1 MLSNTLASN
10 FKDFQ
15 EIFELSMTVPEKLQ
29 RYIKFIRFIVK
40 YWNSD
45 VMNQAVN
52 SAIDDLPAEKDIQE
66 ATKNYQKPNELV
78 EDLKAMGPTWV
89 KLGQLLSTRPDLLPD
104 EYLQALTS
112 LQDDVEE
119 VSYSEIQQIVE
130 DELGVRISKAF
141 ESFDEKPLASASIGQ
156 VHKALLRSGI
166 EVAVKVQR
174 PGIRKKF
181 IDELDT
187 IKEVAAFA
195 MKHSKAARKYS
206 LDTIL
211 EELRHILLNEL
222 DYIKE
227 GQNLVILGENLSE
240 YPNLIV
246 PQPIDDYCTS
256 RVLTMQYIQGQKITS
271 LNPVIKTGKNFEPV
285 IDSLVEAYLQQIIV
299 DGFAHADPHPG
310 NIHLTPDNKI
320 VLMDLGMVAKFNSKA
335 QDNLMKLLIA
345 ISNMDGDAMTDT
357 LLSMSDYEKDVNTDH
372 FRKIINRMVMDNQGY
387 MAKEMQMGRFLIQVN
402 RLAAEEGIRIGVELN
417 ILGKILVNL
426 DQIVATLTP
435 TFDLQ
440 ASIKKHVEKLLQQ
453 KMINELKP
461 GNLLNMLVETKN
473 LAKNLPERI
482 NLFTDK
488 LANNKLEFK
497 VDAIDEKRFTDGF
510 QKVANR
516 ITLGLI
522 IAAMIIGA
530 AMLMQVP
537 TTFKIFGYPGLAM
550 IFFMAAA
557 LAGFMLMYLII
568 FKDEDFRKKDS
579 RK

>member
-1 MLSNTLASN
+1 
-10 FKDFQ
+10 
-15 EIFELSMTVPEKLQ
+15 MTVPEKLQ

-66 ATKNYQKPNELV
+66 ATKNYQKPEELV

-320 VLMDLGMVAKFNSKA
+320 VLMDLGMVAKFNNKA

-357 LLSMSDYEKDVNTDH
+357 LLSMSDYEKEVNTDH

-402 RLAAEEGIRIGVELN
+402 RLAADEGIKIGVELN

-440 ASIKKHVEKLLQQ
+440 ASIKKHVEKLLHQ

-497 VDAIDEKRFTDGF
+497 IDAIDEKRFTDGF

-537 TTFKIFGYPGLAM
+537 TSFKIFGYPGLAM

>member
-66 ATKNYQKPNELV
+66 ATKNYQKPEELV

-320 VLMDLGMVAKFNSKA
+320 VLMDLGMVAKFNNKA

-357 LLSMSDYEKDVNTDH
+357 LLSMSDYEKEVNTDH

-402 RLAAEEGIRIGVELN
+402 RLAADEGIKIGVELN

-440 ASIKKHVEKLLQQ
+440 ASIKKHVEKLLHQ

-497 VDAIDEKRFTDGF
+497 IDAIDEKRFTDGF

-537 TTFKIFGYPGLAM
+537 TSFKIFGYPGLAM

>member
-1 MLSNTLASN
+1 
-10 FKDFQ
+10 
-15 EIFELSMTVPEKLQ
+15 MTVPEKLN
-29 RYIKFIRFIVK
+29 RYIKFISFIIK

-45 VMNQAVN
+45 IMNQAA
-52 SAIDDLPAEKDIQE
+52 SAAMDHPSVSEEKHEEKKD
-66 ATKNYQKPNELV
+66 YQKPAELV
-78 EDLKAMGPTWV
+78 DDLKKMGPTWV

-104 EYLQALTS
+104 EYLKALAT

-119 VSYSEIQQIVE
+119 IPYTEVQQVVE
-130 DELGVRISKAF
+130 EELGVRISKAF

-156 VHKALLRSGI
+156 VHKAKLRSSGI

-187 IKEVAAFA
+187 IKEVADFA

-206 LDTIL
+206 LNTLL

-227 GQNLVILGENLSE
+227 GQNLVILGENLRRFA
-240 YPNLIV
+240 NIVV
-246 PQPIDDYCTS
+246 PQPIDNYCTS
-256 RVLTMQYIQGQKITS
+256 RVLTMQYIQGQKITA
-271 LNPVIKTGKNFEPV
+271 LNPVIQTETDFAPLV
-285 IDSLVEAYLQQIIV
+285 DDLVEAYLQQVIV

-310 NIHLTPDNKI
+310 NVHLTPDNRI
-320 VLMDLGMVAKFNSKA
+320 ILMDLGMVAKFSTKV
-335 QDNLMKLLIA
+335 QDQVMKLLLA
-345 ISNMDGDAMTDT
+345 IGNMDGDAMTDV
-357 LLSMSDYEKDVNTDH
+357 LLQMSDYDEHISTAH
-372 FRKIINRMVMDNQGY
+372 FRKIINRLVMDNQGY
-387 MAKEMQMGRFLIQVN
+387 MAKEMQMGRFLVQVN
-402 RLAAEEGIRIGVELN
+402 RVAAEEGIRISVDLN

-426 DQIVATLTP
+426 DQIVATLSP

-440 ASIKKHVEKLLQQ
+440 RSITKHVQKLFQQKLLH
-453 KMINELKP
+453 ELKP
-461 GNLLNMLVETKN
+461 GNLLNVVVETKN
-473 LAKNLPERI
+473 LIKNLPERI
-482 NLFTDK
+482 DKITDK
-488 LANNKLEFK
+488 LANNQLGLKI
-497 VDAIDEKRFTDGF
+497 DAIDEKRFTDGF

-537 TTFKIFGYPGLAM
+537 TTFRIFGYPGLAM

-557 LAGFMLMYLII
+557 LAGFAFMYSII
-568 FKDEDFRKKDS
+568 FKDEDFQKK
-579 RK
+579 K

>member
-1 MLSNTLASN
+1 
-10 FKDFQ
+10 
-15 EIFELSMTVPEKLQ
+15 MTVPEKLQ
-29 RYIKFIRFIVK
+29 RYIKFISFIIK

-45 VMNQAVN
+45 VMNKAVN
-52 SAIDDLPAEKDIQE
+52 SAMDNLPAENEAQEEKKD
-66 ATKNYQKPNELV
+66 YQKPEELV
-78 EDLKAMGPTWV
+78 EDLKKMGPTWV

-104 EYLQALTS
+104 EYLKALAT

-119 VSYSEIQQIVE
+119 IPYAEIQQVVE

-156 VHKALLRSGI
+156 VHRALLRSGL

-181 IDELDT
+181 VDELDT
-187 IKEVAAFA
+187 IKEVADFA
-195 MKHSKAARKYS
+195 TKHSKAARKYA
-206 LDTIL
+206 LDTLL

-227 GQNLVILGENLSE
+227 GQNLVILGENLGE
-240 YPNLIV
+240 YRNIIV

-256 RVLTMQYIQGQKITS
+256 RVLTMHYIQGQKITS
-271 LNPVIKTGKNFEPV
+271 LNPVIKTGKNFEPL
-285 IDSLVEAYLQQIIV
+285 IDNLVEAYLKQIIV

-310 NIHLTPDNKI
+310 NVHITPNNKI
-320 VLMDLGMVAKFNSKA
+320 VLMDLGMVAKFNTKV
-335 QDNLMKLLIA
+335 QDKLLKLLIA
-345 ISNMDGDAMTDT
+345 ISNMDGDAMTET
-357 LLSMSDYEKDVNTDH
+357 LLSMSDFDKDTNTDH
-372 FRKIINRMVMDNQGY
+372 FRRMINRMVMDNQGY
-387 MAKEMQMGRFLIQVN
+387 MAKEMQMGKFLIQVN
-402 RLAAEEGIRIGVELN
+402 RLAADEGIRIGVELN
-417 ILGKILVNL
+417 LLGKILVNL

-435 TFDLQ
+435 QLDLQ
-440 ASIKKHVEKLLQQ
+440 ATIRKHLEKLLQQ
-453 KMINELKP
+453 KLLNELKP
-461 GNLLNMLVETKN
+461 GNLLNMLVDTKN

-488 LANNKLEFK
+488 LANNKLEIK

-537 TTFKIFGYPGLAM
+537 TAFRIFGYPALAM

-557 LAGFMLMYLII
+557 LAGFALMYTII
-568 FKDEDFRKKDS
+568 FKDEDFKQRK
-579 RK
+579 

>member
-1 MLSNTLASN
+1 
-10 FKDFQ
+10 
-15 EIFELSMTVPEKLQ
+15 MTVPEKLQ
-29 RYIKFIRFIVK
+29 RYIRFIRFIIK

-52 SAIDDLPAEKDIQE
+52 AAMDNPSVEKEGQE
-66 ATKNYQKPNELV
+66 QKEHYQKPEELV
-78 EDLKAMGPTWV
+78 DDLKKMGPTWV

-104 EYLQALTS
+104 QYLKALST

-119 VSYSEIQQIVE
+119 IPYTEVLQVVE
-130 DELGVRISKAF
+130 EELGVRISKAF
-141 ESFDEKPLASASIGQ
+141 ESFDEKPLAAASIGQ
-156 VHKALLRSGI
+156 VHRALLRSGT

-187 IKEVAAFA
+187 IKEVIDFA

-206 LDTIL
+206 LDTLL

-227 GQNLVILGENLSE
+227 GQNLVILGENLCGF
-240 YPNLIV
+240 PDLLV

-256 RVLTMQYIQGQKITS
+256 RVLTMQYIQGQKITL
-271 LNPVIKTGKNFEPV
+271 LNPVIKTGKNFSPLV
-285 IDSLVEAYLQQIIV
+285 DSLVEAYLKQVIV

-310 NIHLTPDNKI
+310 NVHLTPDNKI
-320 VLMDLGMVAKFNSKA
+320 ILMDLGMVAKFSSKV
-335 QDNLMKLLIA
+335 QDKLLKLLIA
-345 ISNMDGDAMTDT
+345 ISNMDGDALADT
-357 LLSMSDYEKDVNTDH
+357 LLSMSDYDKETSTDH

-402 RLAAEEGIRIGVELN
+402 RVAAEEGIHIGVELN

-435 TFDLQ
+435 EFDLQ
-440 ASIKKHVEKLLQQ
+440 GSVKKHVEKMLQQ
-453 KMINELKP
+453 KLVNELKP
-461 GNLLNMLVETKN
+461 GNLLNVLVEAKN

-482 NLFTDK
+482 NMITEK
-488 LANNKLEFK
+488 LANNQLEIK

-537 TTFKIFGYPGLAM
+537 TSFRIFGYPGLAM
-550 IFFMAAA
+550 IFFIVAA
-557 LAGFMLMYLII
+557 LAGFAFMYAIL
-568 FKDEDFRKKDS
+568 FKDEDFKKRK
-579 RK
+579 

>member
-1 MLSNTLASN
+1 MNRNQQYIAQT
-10 FKDFQ
+10 
-15 EIFELSMTVPEKLQ
+15 MTVPEKLS
-29 RYIKFIRFIVK
+29 RYIRFIGFIIK

-52 SAIDDLPAEKDIQE
+52 SSLEHPSVPETAEEK
-66 ATKNYQKPNELV
+66 KYYQKPAELV
-78 EDLKAMGPTWV
+78 DDLKNMGPTWV
-89 KLGQLLSTRPDLLPD
+89 KFGQLLSTRPDLLPD
-104 EYLQALTS
+104 EYLKALTS

-119 VSYSEIQQIVE
+119 IPYADVQQLVE
-130 DELGVRISKAF
+130 EELGVRISKAF

-156 VHKALLRSGI
+156 VHKAVLRSGL

-187 IKEVAAFA
+187 VKEVIGFA
-195 MKHSKAARKYS
+195 MKHSKAARKYA
-206 LDTIL
+206 LDNLL

-227 GQNLVILGENLSE
+227 GQNLVILGENLIGFR
-240 YPNLIV
+240 NILV

-256 RVLTMQYIQGQKITS
+256 RVLTMQYMQGQKITS
-271 LNPVIKTGKNFEPV
+271 LNAVVKTEKDFRPLVDN
-285 IDSLVEAYLQQIIV
+285 LVEAYLKQIIV

-310 NIHLTPDNKI
+310 NVHLSLNNKLI
-320 VLMDLGMVAKFNSKA
+320 LMDLGMVAKFSPKV
-335 QDNLMKLLIA
+335 QDKLMKLLIA

-357 LLSMSDYEKDVNTDH
+357 LLSMSDYDASINTDQ
-372 FRKIINRMVMDNQGY
+372 FRKTINRLVMDNQGY

-402 RLAAEEGIRIGVELN
+402 RVAAEEGIRIGVELN

-426 DQIVATLTP
+426 DQIVATLAP
-435 TFDLQ
+435 EFDLQ
-440 ASIKKHVEKLLQQ
+440 DAIRRHVEKLLQQ
-453 KMINELKP
+453 KLLNELKP
-461 GNLLNMLVETKN
+461 GNLLGVLVEAKN
-473 LAKNLPERI
+473 LMKNLPERI
-482 NLFTDK
+482 NTITEK
-488 LANNKLEFK
+488 LANNELEIK
-497 VDAIDEKRFTDGF
+497 VDAIDEQRFTDGF

-537 TTFKIFGYPGLAM
+537 TSFRIFGYPGLAM
-550 IFFMAAA
+550 IFFIVAAM
-557 LAGFMLMYLII
+557 AGFGFMYSIL
-568 FKDEDFRKKDS
+568 FKDEDFRN